1 MNPEL
6 FETIESAIEFRT
18 RLLNLSNFIK
28 SRPVKV
34 DKKKAILQ
42 EAVQEGE
49 HNLKYFERGITVPH
63 EPLMKVYG
71 VVPNKCFVFKSAV

>member
-34 DKKKAILQ
+34 DKKKAIL
-42 EAVQEGE
+42 
-49 HNLKYFERGITVPH
+49 
-63 EPLMKVYG
+63 
-71 VVPNKCFVFKSAV
+71 

>member
-1 MNPEL
+1 M
-6 FETIESAIEFRT
+6 
-18 RLLNLSNFIK
+18 LNLSNFIK

-42 EAVQEGE
+42 ESVQDGE
-49 HNLKYFERGITVPH
+49 HSLKYFERGFTVPH